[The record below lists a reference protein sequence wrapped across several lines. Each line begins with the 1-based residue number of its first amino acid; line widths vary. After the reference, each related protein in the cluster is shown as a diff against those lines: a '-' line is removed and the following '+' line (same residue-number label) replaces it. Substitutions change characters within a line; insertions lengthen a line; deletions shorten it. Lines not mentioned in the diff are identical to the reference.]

1 MALNEMQHDESDI
14 SAAFE
19 EYVRRHRMVPPKD
32 LPRELHVESPEIQ
45 EESEEQNVWVEKS
58 D

>member
-1 MALNEMQHDESDI
+1 MAPNEMQHDESDI
-14 SAAFE
+14 CAAFE
-19 EYVRRHRMVPPKD
+19 EYVRRHKMVPPKD
-32 LPRELHVESPEIQ
+32 LPRELHIELPENQ